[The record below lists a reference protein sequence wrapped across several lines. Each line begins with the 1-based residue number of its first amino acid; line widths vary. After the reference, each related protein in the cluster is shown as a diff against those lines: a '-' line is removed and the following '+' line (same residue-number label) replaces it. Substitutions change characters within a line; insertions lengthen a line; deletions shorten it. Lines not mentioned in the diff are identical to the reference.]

1 MTLSERDTQHNNA
14 LPCAET
20 RYAECQILF
29 NIMLSDIAL
38 NVVMLSVMAPCHYA
52 DRRCAKC
59 HGVVNYNC
67 KYFYKCCPGPLQK
80 CHLQLIDD
88 PTNGSTF

>member
-1 MTLSERDTQHNNA
+1 VLN
-14 LPCAET
+14 
-20 RYAECQILF
+20 I
-29 NIMLSDIAL
+29 IMLSVVML
-38 NVVMLSVMAPCHYA
+38 TVVMLSVMMPCQDA

-59 HGVVNYNC
+59 RGVVNYNC